1 MRSKRISLFQIS
13 SGHIK
18 MNTPVENLF
27 NTRHYTDDV
36 KEMYVN
42 DLMVACAK
50 FERAFHPHWDDQAY
64 SKQCEFLLKSDLKGL
79 RERLTFN
86 RERYAT
92 LYGAFLDTKPKKRIS
107 AVYNAYSEF
116 EIPADVYDYL
126 QPEPYG
132 SNTEA
137 VGRWYIRHNTLHY
150 NDKEGREQE
159 IEGTKIEVSESVKIP
174 RVITNDE
181 DEEVYNDE

>member
-1 MRSKRISLFQIS
+1 
-13 SGHIK
+13 

-27 NTRHYTDDV
+27 PTFYYTEDVNTMNKH
-36 KEMYVN
+36 
-42 DLMVACAK
+42 DLVYYCK
-50 FERAFHPHWDDQAY
+50 RFEKALNPHWDNTTIE
-64 SKQCEFLLKSDLKGL
+64 KQCAYLRTLQTEGLRPILTMKREKYATMYAEFL
-79 RERLTFN
+79 N
-86 RERYAT
+86 
-92 LYGAFLDTKPKKRIS
+92 TKPKKRIS

-132 SNTEA
+132 SNNEA
-137 VGRWYIRHNTLHY
+137 VGYWYIKHNTLYY
-150 NDKEGREQE
+150 NDKEGREQK
-159 IEGTKIEVSESVKIP
+159 IEGSNIEVSESVRIP